1 MTETHQNNGRI
12 PTDPMTVITGLFLL
26 YAFITQLTPDQR
38 DNVNT
43 LIALAPLIAPLLT
56 GRR

>member
-1 MTETHQNNGRI
+1 
-12 PTDPMTVITGLFLL
+12 MTVITGLFLL